1 MPLDPIVQDTIRR
14 ALAEDVG
21 NGDIT
26 SELTIDAASRSR
38 ATFLAKESFV
48 LAGMPFVQEV
58 FRQVDPELSLRIRK
72 KEGSAIKR
80 GDIIAEASGP
90 TRSLLIAERTALN
103 ILQRVSGIA
112 TLTRK
117 FVEAVKGSQVRITDT
132 RKTTPGFRAFEKYG
146 VRTGGGW
153 NHRFGLYDG
162 VLIKDNHIAAAGG
175 VTAAIGRTQRAHH
188 LLKIEVEVSNLKEL
202 AEALEAGADVIMLDN
217 MGIADIRKAVAL
229 TNKRALLEVSGGVSL
244 DTVADLASTGVDIIS
259 AGALTH
265 SAPAVDVSM
274 KIAKKG

>member
-1 MPLDPIVQDTIRR
+1 MPLDPFVQETIRR
-14 ALAEDVG
+14 ALAEDIG

-26 SELTIDAASRSR
+26 SELTIDETSRSR

-48 LAGMPFVQEV
+48 LAGMPFVAEV
-58 FRQVDPELSLRIRK
+58 FHQVDPELTLTLKK
-72 KEGSAIKR
+72 KEGSLVKR
-80 GDIIAEASGP
+80 GDIIADASGP

-112 TLTRK
+112 TQTRR
-117 FVEAVKGSQVRITDT
+117 FVDAVSRCGVRITDT

-175 VTAAIGRTQRAHH
+175 VAKAISRTKRAHH
-188 LLKIEVEVSNLKEL
+188 LLKIEVEVSTLKEL
-202 AEALEAGADVIMLDN
+202 GEALRAGADVIMLDN
-217 MGIADIRKAVAL
+217 MSIVDIRKAVAA

-244 DTVADLASTGVDIIS
+244 DTVAELAATGVDIIS

-265 SAPAVDVSM
+265 SARAVDISM

>member
-1 MPLDPIVQDTIRR
+1 MPLDPFAQETICR

-26 SELTIDAASRSR
+26 SELTIDASSRSH
-38 ATFLAKESFV
+38 ATFLAKETFV

-58 FRQVDPELSLRIRK
+58 FRQVDPDLSLTIKK
-72 KEGSAIKR
+72 KEGALLKR
-80 GDIIAEASGP
+80 GDIIAEAAGL

-112 TLTRK
+112 TLTRQ
-117 FVEAVKGSQVRITDT
+117 FANAVKNYPVRVTDT
-132 RKTTPGFRAFEKYG
+132 RKTSPCFRFFEKYG
-146 VRTGGGW
+146 VRIGGGW
-153 NHRFGLYDG
+153 NHRFGLFDG

-175 VTAAIGRTQRAHH
+175 VAKAVCRTKGAHH
-188 LLKIEVEVSNLKEL
+188 LLKVEVEVSSLKEL
-202 AEALEAGADVIMLDN
+202 REALQAGADVIMLDN
-217 MGIADIRKAVAL
+217 MSIADIRKAVAI
-229 TNKRALLEVSGGVSL
+229 TDKRALLEVSGGVSL
-244 DTVADLASTGVDIIS
+244 DTVAVLAATGVDIIS

-265 SAPAVDVSM
+265 SARAVDISM